1 MSNVAEPNEPSPD
14 EGERQEE
21 AASAATKES
30 PDPRAS
36 RATSRLLRRR
46 ARTLFLRRWSGRA
59 LCIVPAI
66 AILVLDLTKRTPRL
80 RSFDQRELTFYLLSF
95 LLSMAFWGS
104 IAIVAASRRGRSRW
118 LARTLLVLGAIF
130 AVGAQVYTYDRYQA
144 YLDHRA
150 VLVGTQMMPSVGQ
163 QLWFDRYTLAKAL
176 LPPIALALLLPMFMK
191 RLAPARKMVVGA
203 AWDTA
208 VTALLF
214 SLFLSPERGADQGTL
229 PDIMYFSSMGQLA
242 RARWDHNETVER
254 VHPGA
259 RTPIPVPPLEAHPKK
274 PRNVIMIVTESVRA
288 VSTCIGYD
296 PDCKYTPFSNKE
308 LPDRMPLR
316 QMRAMDSTT
325 AISLSVMWSGLPPTE
340 TREAMHS
347 APLLWEYAKAAGIDR
362 AYFTSQNLLFGN
374 SGTWLEGTPIAHE
387 VSATQ
392 LEENPTYE
400 MGADDGKLA
409 DYTIEHMKDL
419 HEPFLSVVHFSN
431 THFPYK
437 VDPAHTPFETQA
449 EAEGKEVSLVYKY
462 QDSIYL
468 QDIALGRL
476 LAALKKLPN
485 ADHNVI
491 VFVSDHGEQLWEHG
505 GGGHT
510 FSMWDVEIKIPA
522 WIYAPPGALTDEE
535 RKNIVDAADRPL
547 LSLDIF
553 PTVMDLMGLWDAP
566 GVQPF
571 KAKAKG
577 ESLLR
582 GGSPERATEITNC
595 STLWACAFK
604 NWGAI
609 KGSRKLIAHQADTQW
624 NCLDTSIDPDEQH
637 ALDLEACSDLL
648 PLAEGQPGVRPWR

>member
-1 MSNVAEPNEPSPD
+1 MSNVAEPNESP
-14 EGERQEE
+14 EERRDP
-21 AASAATKES
+21 

-36 RATSRLLRRR
+36 KATSRLLRGR
-46 ARTLFLRRWSGRA
+46 ARALFIRRWIARA
-59 LCIVPAI
+59 MCIIPAM
-66 AILVLDLTKRTPRL
+66 AILGLDLGRRTPRL
-80 RSFDQRELTFYLLSF
+80 RAFDKRELTFYILSF
-95 LLSMAFWGS
+95 LLSLAFWGS
-104 IAIVAASRRGRSRW
+104 VAIVAASRRAPSRW
-118 LARTLLVLGAIF
+118 LARVVLVLGATF

-163 QLWFDRYTLAKAL
+163 QIWFDRTNVSKAL
-176 LPPIALALLLPMFMK
+176 LPPIALALLLPLFMK

-214 SLFLSPERGADQGTL
+214 SMFLSPERGADQGTL
-229 PDIMYFSSMGQLA
+229 PDVMYFSSMGQLA

-259 RTPIPVPPLEAHPKK
+259 RAPIPVPKLIATPKVK
-274 PRNVIMIVTESVRA
+274 RNVIMIVTESVRSISA
-288 VSTCIGYD
+288 CIGYD

-308 LPDRMPLR
+308 MPDRMPLR

-347 APLLWEYAKAAGIDR
+347 APLLWEYTNAAGIDG

-374 SGTWLEGTPIAHE
+374 SGTWLEGTPIPHE

-400 MGADDGKLA
+400 MGADDGRLA
-409 DYTIEHMKDL
+409 DYTIAHMKEL
-419 HEPFLSVVHFSN
+419 KEPFLSVIHFSN

-437 VDPAHTPFETQA
+437 IDDAHTPFET
-449 EAEGKEVSLVYKY
+449 EAAKRGDGDSLVWRY

-468 QDIALGRL
+468 QDMALGRML
-476 LAALKKLPN
+476 KALKELPN

-522 WIYAPPGALTDEE
+522 WIYAPPKSLTDEE
-535 RKNIVDAADRPL
+535 RKNIVAAADRPL

-553 PTVMDLMGLWDAP
+553 PTIMDLMGLWDAP
-566 GVQPF
+566 SVQPF

-609 KGSRKLIAHQADTQW
+609 KGSRKLIAHQADPQW
-624 NCLDTSIDPDEQH
+624 HCFDTLIDPDEQH
-637 ALDLEACSDLL
+637 DLGVEACQDLL
-648 PLAEGQPGVRPWR
+648 PLAEGQPGGRPWGVR